1 MASGVIIHNVNDA
14 LAAALQILESA
25 QEEII
30 WLSPA
35 SLHSLSMTHGF
46 YEKTRAFVER
56 GGVARGIVPISREN
70 VEEIRM
76 SVKNGEDIRHS
87 EEAHEVFMYVGDK
100 RQSVSAI
107 NIGVS
112 EFTLAT
118 TGVAFWS
125 ESPTY
130 AEYLLASFENVWSR
144 AVPAEEWIQELLGQG
159 AGQH

>member
-1 MASGVIIHNVNDA
+1 MASGVIVHNVKDA

-25 QEEII
+25 HEEIV

-46 YEKTRAFVER
+46 YEKPRAFVER
-56 GGVARGIVPISREN
+56 GGVARGVVPITREN
-70 VEEIRM
+70 VEEMQM
-76 SVKNGEDIRHS
+76 SVQNGEHIRHS
-87 EEAHEVFMYVGDK
+87 DEAHEVFMYVGDK
-100 RQSVSAI
+100 RESVSAI

-130 AEYLLASFENVWSR
+130 AEYLLASFESAWER
-144 AVPAEEWIQELLGQG
+144 AVPAAQRIQELEQE
-159 AGQH
+159 AP